1 MLNRMHQLKMREGH
15 AGIYAATK
23 KKMKPC
29 IYATPRATT
38 PQLEHKLHKKF
49 KL

>member
-1 MLNRMHQLKMREGH
+1 MREGH

-29 IYATPRATT
+29 IYEELRN
-38 PQLEHKLHKKF
+38 KLYISGHV
-49 KL
+49 